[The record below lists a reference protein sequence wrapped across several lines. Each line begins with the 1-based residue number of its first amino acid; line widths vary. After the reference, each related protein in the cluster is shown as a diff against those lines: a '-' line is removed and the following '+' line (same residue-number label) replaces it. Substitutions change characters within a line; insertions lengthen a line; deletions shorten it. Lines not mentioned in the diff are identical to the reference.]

1 MNSDA
6 IQRGKNA
13 IIGALVA
20 DAATMGLHWLYSQQ
34 RLTELAPEV
43 PEFRTPSVSDFSGN
57 VGYFAHGGK
66 TAGDLSHYGE
76 QTRVMLISMSATRG
90 QYDRMHY
97 QEAFRS
103 HFGYGGSFAGYID
116 RPTRQTLD
124 TLYNNERE
132 QLVLAGKI
140 PFAGDEKQRASV
152 MTRVLAAAKRYQGTA
167 LTDAVTKMA
176 LSLPHPQDSR
186 TYALALVAALE
197 STSDY
202 PGAHDEQ
209 LPAIS
214 KLPVLVAR
222 QLENTELNDMVT
234 SAIKVTNN
242 APRAIDYGQVSA
254 ATLRELILGQPVEA
268 AIAAGLKAASATTC
282 EHLTAVLNETASVS
296 EVTSKYGLNCDLGC
310 GVASVLYNLRSATS
324 FAQAMRQNILA
335 GGDNCGRAIMLGA
348 ACGAHFGFDGDHG
361 IPAAWLDRL
370 TLKDSL
376 LADIERLF
384 NEV

>member
-34 RLTELAPEV
+34 RLNELAPEV
-43 PEFRTPSVSDFSGN
+43 PEFRTPSAADFSGN
-57 VGYFAHGGK
+57 VGYFAHAGK
-66 TAGDLSHYGE
+66 VAGDLSHYGE
-76 QTRVMLISMSATRG
+76 QARVMLTSMAATQG

-103 HFGYGGSFAGYID
+103 HFGYGGTFTGYID

-132 QLVLAGKI
+132 QLSLAGEI
-140 PFAGDEKQRASV
+140 AFAGDDKQRASV
-152 MTRVLAAAKRYQGTA
+152 MTRVLAAAKRYQGTT
-167 LTDAVTKMA
+167 LIDAVTKMA
-176 LSLPHPQDSR
+176 LSLPHPEDSR

-197 STSDY
+197 STGDY

-222 QLENTELNDMVT
+222 QAGNADLQEMVT
-234 SAIKVTNN
+234 SAVKVTNN

-254 ATLRELILGQPVEA
+254 TTLRELILGQSINEA
-268 AIAAGLKAASATTC
+268 INEGLKAATSPTR
-282 EHLTAVLNETASVS
+282 EHLTTVLAETTSVG

-310 GVASVLYNLRSATS
+310 GVASVMYNLRSATS
-324 FAQAMRQNILA
+324 FAQAVRQNILA

-370 TLKDSL
+370 PLKNSL
-376 LADIERLF
+376 LADIEKLF
-384 NEV
+384 D

>member
-1 MNSDA
+1 MNPEA

-13 IIGALVA
+13 ILGAFVA

-43 PEFRTPSVSDFSGN
+43 PEFRLPAASDFAGG

-66 TAGDLSHYGE
+66 QPGDLSHYGE
-76 QTRVMLISMSATRG
+76 QARVILMSMAANQG

-103 HFGYGGSFAGYID
+103 HFGYGGAFSGYID

-124 TLYNNERE
+124 TLYSSENE
-132 QLVLAGKI
+132 QLAQASKI
-140 PFAGDEKQRASV
+140 PFPGEDKQRASV
-152 MTRVLAAAKRYQGTA
+152 LTRVLSSAKRYSGA
-167 LTDAVTKMA
+167 RLTEEVTRMA
-176 LSLPHPQDSR
+176 QTLPHPEASLA
-186 TYALALVAALE
+186 YGLALVTALE
-197 STSDY
+197 GASNY
-202 PGAHDEQ
+202 PGANDEQ

-222 QLENTELNDMVT
+222 HADAADLADLVS
-234 SAIKVTNN
+234 SAVKVTNN
-242 APRAIDYGQVSA
+242 APRAIDYGQVCA
-254 ATLRELILGQPVEA
+254 ATLRELVLGQPVA
-268 AIAAGLKAASATTC
+268 GAIDAGLGAASAATR
-282 EHLTAVLNETASVS
+282 EHLQAVLNETLSVS

-310 GVASVLYNLRSATS
+310 GMASLLYNLQSATS
-324 FAQAMRQNILA
+324 FVDAIRRNILA

-348 ACGAHFGFDGDHG
+348 ACGAKFGFDGPHG

-370 TLKDSL
+370 PLKEQL
-376 LADIERLF
+376 LADIDRLYP
-384 NEV
+384 

>member
-1 MNSDA
+1 MNSDT

-13 IIGALVA
+13 IIGAFVA

-34 RLTELAPEV
+34 RLNELAPEV
-43 PEFRTPSVSDFSGN
+43 PEFRTPSASDFSGN
-57 VGYFAHGGK
+57 VGYFAHAGK
-66 TAGDLSHYGE
+66 VAGDLSHYGE
-76 QTRVMLISMSATRG
+76 QARVMLTSMTATHG

-97 QEAFRS
+97 QEAFRN
-103 HFGYGGSFAGYID
+103 HFGYGGTFAGYID

-124 TLYNNERE
+124 TLYNNERQ
-132 QLVLAGKI
+132 QLVLAGEI
-140 PFAGDEKQRASV
+140 PYAGDEKQRASV
-152 MTRVLAAAKRYQGTA
+152 MTRVLAAEKRYQGTA

-176 LSLPHPQDSR
+176 LSLPHPEDSR

-214 KLPVLVAR
+214 KLPALVAR
-222 QLENTELNDMVT
+222 HAETTELNNMVT
-234 SAIKVTNN
+234 SAVKVTNN

-254 ATLRELILGQPVEA
+254 ATLRELVLGQTIDQ
-268 AIAAGLKAASATTC
+268 AIDAGLKAATSSTRQ
-282 EHLTAVLNETASVS
+282 HLTSVLAETATVS

-310 GVASVLYNLRSATS
+310 GVASVMYNLRSATS

-348 ACGAHFGFDGDHG
+348 ACGARFGFDGDHG

-370 TLKDSL
+370 PLKDSL
-376 LADIERLF
+376 LADIEQLF
-384 NEV
+384 N